1 MLKFNFK
8 SVFAARGIQ
17 SPTGFL
23 RRAGFSPHTASY
35 IATGKVEKLNLKLLE
50 RLCILLNCTPHDLLE
65 WVPDTKLAD
74 PGRFELSKL
83 AGERKVHSLQDDL
96 SELTLGKV
104 EEVKRFIEE
113 KRKETT
119 SPPPP
124 LLGKERG
131 E

>member
-23 RRAGFSPHTASY
+23 RKAGFSPYTASY
-35 IATGKVEKLNLKLLE
+35 VATGKVEKLNLKLLE

-65 WVPDTKLAD
+65 WVPDEKLGD
-74 PGRFELSKL
+74 PNRFELSRL
-83 AGERKVHSLQDDL
+83 AGERKILPLQDEL
-96 SELTLGKV
+96 SGLTLGKV

-113 KRKETT
+113 KRREG
-119 SPPPP
+119 S
-124 LLGKERG
+124 
-131 E
+131 